1 MLFKSLVTTKKEY
14 KIFVKKKAYLITYM
28 QYKILKKSNI
38 KKRITYKATIKFIKE
53 WWWVM

>member
-14 KIFVKKKAYLITYM
+14 KIFVKRKAYLITHM

-38 KKRITYKATIKFIKE
+38 KNRITYKVTIKFIKE
-53 WWWVM
+53 W